1 MADATVSR
9 LGQIELSTSDNDAL
23 FLKLFSGEVLAAFE
37 TAQVALNRHLVR
49 TIPNGKSAQ
58 FN

>member
-9 LGQIELSTSDNDAL
+9 LGQIEGAGSATAL
-23 FLKLFSGEVLAAFE
+23 FLKLYGGEVLAAFE
-37 TAQVALNRHLVR
+37 TAQVAVNRHLVR
-49 TIPNGKSAQ
+49 TIPHGKSAQ